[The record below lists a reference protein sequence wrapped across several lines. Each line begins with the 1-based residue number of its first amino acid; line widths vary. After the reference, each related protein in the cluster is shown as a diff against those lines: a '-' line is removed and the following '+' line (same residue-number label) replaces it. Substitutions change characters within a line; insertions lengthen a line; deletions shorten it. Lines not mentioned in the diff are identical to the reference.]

1 MKVLHLLQS
10 GHFSGA
16 ENIVC
21 QIIDMFRDE
30 ENIEML
36 YCSRDGKIREALN
49 ERNIPFAS
57 IKELSTKEVR
67 RIIKEYKPD
76 VIHAHDMRASFIGA
90 VAGNN
95 IPLICH
101 IHNNSF
107 VSRGISLKSLAF
119 IYAACKAKKIFW
131 VSDSAFSGYLFH
143 NLFKDKSEVIYNIIN
158 IDLLYQKMREDDNS
172 SHYDVVFL
180 GRLSEPKN
188 PIRLMN
194 VFKRMTKIKPDINIV
209 VIGTGELESTTLEE
223 AERLNIK
230 KNVTFIG
237 FQPNPYKILHDSK
250 VMVMT
255 SLWEG
260 TPMCVLEAL
269 GLGVPIVSTPVD
281 GLKTIIKDGYN
292 GYLSDDDETIAKRC
306 VELVCDNDKRNELS
320 RNCITVSNEWNN
332 KDVYKCSILKEYINA
347 TKK

>member
-10 GHFSGA
+10 RHFSGA
-16 ENIVC
+16 ENMVC
-21 QIIDMFRDE
+21 QIIELFRDE

-36 YCSRDGKIREALN
+36 YCSRDGKIREALI

-57 IKELSTKEVR
+57 IKELSIKEVR

-90 VAGNN
+90 VAGKN

-107 VSRGISLKSLAF
+107 ASRGISLKSLAF

-131 VSDSAFSGYLFH
+131 VSDSAFLGYLFH
-143 NLFKDKSEVIYNIIN
+143 DLFKKKSDVIYNIIN
-158 IDLLYQKMREDDNS
+158 MDLIYQKMREDNNS
-172 SHYDVVFL
+172 YNYDVVFL

-194 VFKRMTKIKPDINIV
+194 VFKRMTEIKSDIKIV
-209 VIGTGELESTTLEE
+209 VIGTGELESLTLEE

-230 KNVTFIG
+230 KNVTFLG
-237 FQPNPYKILHDSK
+237 FQSNPYKILHDSK

-269 GLGVPIVSTPVD
+269 GLGVPIIGTPVD

-292 GYLSDDDETIAKRC
+292 GYLSDDDETIAKEC
-306 VELVCDNDKRNELS
+306 VELVCNDDKRNKLS
-320 RNCITVSNEWNN
+320 KNCAIVSNKWNN
-332 KDVYKCSILKEYINA
+332 KCIYKNRILKGYINA
-347 TKK
+347 TN